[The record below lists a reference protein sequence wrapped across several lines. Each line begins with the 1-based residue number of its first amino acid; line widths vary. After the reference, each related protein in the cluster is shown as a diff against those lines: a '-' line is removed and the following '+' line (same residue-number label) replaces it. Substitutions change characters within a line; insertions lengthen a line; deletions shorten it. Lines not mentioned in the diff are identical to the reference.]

1 MMKYVLTSEEARKTV
16 NLQDYDCMI
25 IDAVLS
31 VVEDDEPLI
40 TICEDGYYVEQDTV
54 MSAREQ
60 VRIDELLCETELGQ
74 YRVDGKLLFT
84 AIEGDKVQEDTE

>member
-16 NLQDYDCMI
+16 NLKDYDSMI
-25 IDAVLS
+25 ADAIFD

-40 TICEDGYYVEQDTV
+40 TVYEDCCYIESDTAISV
-54 MSAREQ
+54 REQ
-60 VRIDELLCETELGQ
+60 VRIDKLLCETELGR

-84 AIEGDKVQEDTE
+84 AIEEDKSQKDAE